1 MSTTDVAEARLSAAI
16 EANIKELQSVRE
28 ISAEDLTR
36 SLRQLL
42 DEPTHEIENLIGA
55 CERLRETLQTGAD
68 CIERS
73 IVDYAKVS
81 RSVIGVTGIIHE
93 AVEKFLSTPD
103 GPAATSSGR
112 EP

>member
-1 MSTTDVAEARLSAAI
+1 MSSTDVAEAR
-16 EANIKELQSVRE
+16 RE
-28 ISAEDLTR
+28 ISAEDLNR

-42 DEPTHEIENLIGA
+42 DEPMHEIENLIGA

-73 IVDYAKVS
+73 IVDYAKLS